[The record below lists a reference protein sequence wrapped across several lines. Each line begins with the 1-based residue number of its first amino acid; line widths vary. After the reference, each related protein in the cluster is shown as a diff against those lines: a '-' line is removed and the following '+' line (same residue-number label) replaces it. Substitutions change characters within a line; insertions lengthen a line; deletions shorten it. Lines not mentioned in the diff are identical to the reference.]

1 MSGAVPAKAFLLA
14 AGVGSRLRPL
24 TDSTPKC
31 LVPVGGR
38 PVLHWWLSLCE
49 RLGVREVLLNTHH
62 HAEQVRAFVA
72 ARPTSLRVTLFHEEA
87 LLGSAG
93 TLAANK
99 AFVAGEPD
107 FFIFYA
113 DTLIGADLTPLA
125 RLHRARGADL
135 TLGLFRSPDPRSG
148 GVVELAAD
156 GRVLSFEEKPAHPK
170 SDLVAAGAYVAGP
183 ALLAALPRG
192 TGDLSRDVYPKLMG
206 SACGMVLDPVVDLGT
221 PENYARVQAEW
232 SRFAPHLDAGNSLE

>member
-38 PVLHWWLSLCE
+38 PILHWWLAQCE
-49 RLGVREVLLNTHH
+49 RLGVREVLINTHH
-62 HAEQVRAFVA
+62 HAAQVRAFVA
-72 ARPTSLRVTLFHEEA
+72 ARPTSLRVTLFHEET

-99 AFVAGEPD
+99 PFVAGEKD
-107 FFIFYA
+107 FWIFYA
-113 DTLIGADLTPLA
+113 DTLIGADLGLLS

-135 TLGLFRSPDPRSG
+135 TLGLFQSPDPSSG

-170 SDLVAAGAYVAGP
+170 SDLIAAGAYVAGP

-192 TGDLSRDVYPKLMG
+192 TGDLSRDVYPRLMDN
-206 SACGMVLDPVVDLGT
+206 ACGAVLDPVVDLGT
-221 PENYARVQAEW
+221 PESYARAQAQW
-232 SRFAPHLDAGNSLE
+232 PRFAANLGVANELE